1 MLKINFSHLLL
12 IPVILASGLLLSGCG
27 PKPASDNEFILD
39 LNQTDQPTPQQEA
52 QPDSAQIQDDIQLQ
66 DDIQQPTRKD
76 PTVKTLADFAP
87 IETKQVTMTTTKG
100 DIVIELFRDQA
111 PLTTLN
117 FLSLAKEKFYDG
129 IIFHRVVPGFVVQV
143 GDPTTKDPN
152 SPNPPGTGGPGY
164 TIADE
169 FSPQLRHSQA
179 GIVSMANS
187 GPNTGGSQ
195 IFITLDA
202 TPHLDDIHAVF
213 GQVTSGMDVVNSI
226 SQGDKIIS
234 IALQ

>member
-1 MLKINFSHLLL
+1 MSLGILNPMFKIGSTQVLF
-12 IPVILASGLLLSGCG
+12 IPIILASSLLLSGCG
-27 PKPASDNEFILD
+27 PQPAPGDEFILD
-39 LNQTDQPTPQQEA
+39 LNQTDQTTSQ
-52 QPDSAQIQDDIQLQ
+52 SNNQIQDTTQVPI
-66 DDIQQPTRKD
+66 RKE
-76 PTVKTLADFAP
+76 PTVKTLADFSP
-87 IETKQVTMTTTKG
+87 IAAKQVTMATTKG

-117 FLSLAKEKFYDG
+117 FLSLAQEKFYDG

-143 GDPTTKDPN
+143 GDPTTKDSN

-169 FSPQLRHSQA
+169 FNPELRHSKA
-179 GIVSMANS
+179 GIVSMANA

-202 TPHLDDIHAVF
+202 TPHLNDVHAVF

-234 IALQ
+234 ITLQ